1 MRGIALVTLA
11 CVLVLAGLAAC
22 GGSDDGTGQ
31 DVLTGYDPGIVPT
44 DLAATDTAEESGPA
58 VTKPGTPMGP
68 MVTGSIDAAGGTLAA
83 ADGRLTVTV
92 PANAVAAPTTF
103 SLQPV
108 AALVPGAIGIAYNLE
123 PHGVTFAQP
132 VTLTFT
138 VPEAGVSRTGVDG
151 LGIALRD
158 DASGQWTWLAD
169 ATRDAGAKT
178 VAAATTHFC
187 ETSVIEGIQLRPLIA
202 TVQLGATQ
210 ALTLAYCVQEETLDG
225 NLAGLVYDC
234 DMGLAPLVGTHGWS
248 VNGIAGGNA
257 TVGTVAADAG
267 NGQLGT
273 FTAPGQRPSPSTVL
287 AGTWV
292 GASGKRADTFVA
304 SNLNIGGPATFRGP
318 VTVVSTGLMNY
329 TAKGDLTLTPSI
341 LPNGEYDDGIDMTL
355 WDVTGNLEIK
365 GNILYSDATC
375 IPKEPSQAIT
385 NTTFNLKKS
394 PLSQLWGLGAEWN
407 MTCDMGGQMF
417 DTAAFLQWLTGCMP
431 NEVPFIPLADANH
444 IEGSYT
450 RGGDGCPA
458 AVGTV
463 TVTWDFRP

>member
-1 MRGIALVTLA
+1 MKTMRRATLLA
-11 CVLVLAGLAAC
+11 TVLLAAC
-22 GGSDDGTGQ
+22 AGSGGGSFP
-31 DVLTGYDPGIVPT
+31 DVLLGGDPGIQPT
-44 DLAATDTAEESGPA
+44 DVAATDTAKESGPA
-58 VTKPGTPMGP
+58 VTVAGKPLGP
-68 MVTGSIDAAGGTLAA
+68 IVTASIDAAGGTLAA
-83 ADGRLTVTV
+83 ADGRLSITV
-92 PANAVAAPTTF
+92 PANAVSAATTF

-108 AALVPGAIGIAYNLE
+108 ATLVPGAIGAGYNLE

-151 LGIALRD
+151 LGVALRD

-210 ALTLAYCVQEETLDG
+210 ALTLANCVQEETLDG
-225 NLAGLVYDC
+225 KLAGLVYNC
-234 DMGLAPLVGTHGWS
+234 DAGLAPLVGTHGWS
-248 VNGIAGGNA
+248 VNGVAGGNA
-257 TVGTVAADAG
+257 TVGTIAADAG

-304 SNLNIGGPATFRGP
+304 SNLNIGGPATFHGP
-318 VTVVSTGLMNY
+318 VTVVSTGLYEY

-355 WDVTGNLEIK
+355 WDVSGNLEVK
-365 GNILYSDATC
+365 GNILYSGATC
-375 IPKEPSQAIT
+375 VPNESSQAIT
-385 NTTFNLKKS
+385 NTAFNVKKV
-394 PLSQLWGLGAEWN
+394 PLSQLWGLGVQWD
-407 MTCDMGGQMF
+407 MTCDMGGQLF
-417 DTAAFLQWLTGCMP
+417 DTAAILQWLTGCMP

-450 RGGDGCPA
+450 RGGDGCLS

-463 TVTWDFRP
+463 TVTWDFMP